1 MPMEEE
7 PIVGAVYEDAEG
19 RSFEVLSFDEDE
31 ATIQIKYED
40 GTVEDMDLDAWYELD
55 VQQVETDD
63 EDLDDDVVGELDDED
78 EVDEDEDEDDLDDQ
92 DDEQ

>member
-1 MPMEEE
+1 MEEE

-31 ATIQIKYED
+31 ATIEIEYED
-40 GTVEDMDLDAWYELD
+40 GTVEEMDLDAWYELD
-55 VQQVETDD
+55 VQQVESDD
-63 EDLDDDVVGELDDED
+63 DDLDDDQEDDELDDED
-78 EVDEDEDEDDLDDQ
+78 DVDEDEDDLDDQ